1 MSAWARPWSYLRN
14 RAIVE
19 LTSPSLYFAE
29 WLIHFNSIIFSV
41 SVLVSKR
48 DVTHTIGTC
57 IGPSCPKEL
66 SRKVPHQQVQQ
77 AEHQIIH
84 GIDTDRQRIFFICS
98 VIVVVDRFCIAL
110 FSTLKQTHCAY
121 VACDSNQVTSFLQRT
136 LNIHPRGVLTALFG
150 SYMADHNYI
159 LWRER
164 FLKLWF

>member
-1 MSAWARPWSYLRN
+1 MRN

-29 WLIHFNSIIFSV
+29 GLVYFNSIIFSV

-77 AEHQIIH
+77 AEHQIIR
-84 GIDTDRQRIFFICS
+84 GIDADRQRIFLICS
-98 VIVVVDRFCIAL
+98 VIVVVDRFCIAV
-110 FSTLKQTHCAY
+110 FSTLEQTHCAY
-121 VACDSNQVTSFLQRT
+121 VRCDSKWVTSFLRCT
-136 LNIHPRGVLTALFG
+136 LNIHPRDVLTALFG

-159 LWRER
+159 LQMER
-164 FLKLWF
+164 FLKLWS